1 MNHIERFFG
10 AVNGRA
16 VDRLP
21 VAAWMHF
28 ASENMSIAETAEK
41 HEALYRLGNWDVL
54 KVMADFRWAL
64 PEDLL
69 HLGTPERIAEL
80 KVPIAVSDVFQK
92 QGALVARLQS
102 RLGREVPVMDSGYD
116 PLQMLL
122 RHVGRDQLS
131 NLWAQKK
138 VTQSIL
144 EGLCD
149 LICGHVNHLKQMG
162 VAAYFYATHGAI
174 PEEAHRGIPQE
185 VFEAWIRPFDLAIL
199 NEAHGLVRVLHA
211 HGAPLNLSRLSG
223 YPHEVLNLSDQAPGN
238 PDLAALRKWTGACL
252 MGGID
257 ESAFTSLSLD
267 ALSRQMFRAALMAG
281 HSGLILSPGCVVPTS
296 SSGRSLRFLSRWS
309 EAWHPMRKASGDCST
324 RA

>member
-28 ASENMSIAETAEK
+28 ASENMSIAEVAER

-54 KVMADFRWAL
+54 KVMADFRWTL

-69 HLGTPERIAEL
+69 HLGTPGRVAEL
-80 KVPIAVSDVFQK
+80 KAPIAASEVFQK
-92 QGALVARLQS
+92 QAALVALIQARV
-102 RLGREVPVMDSGYD
+102 GREVPVMDSGYD

-131 NLWAQKK
+131 NLWAHKK
-138 VTQSIL
+138 VTQPIL

-149 LICGHVNHLKQMG
+149 LICGHVNNLKQMG

-199 NEAHGLVRVLHA
+199 NEARGLVRVLHV
-211 HGAPLNLSRLSG
+211 HGAPLNLARLLG
-223 YPHEVLNLSDQAPGN
+223 YPHEVLNLSDRAQGN

-257 ESAFTSLSLD
+257 ESAFTSMSLD
-267 ALSRQMFRAALMAG
+267 ALSRQMDEAALAAG
-281 HSGLILSPGCVVPTS
+281 HRKLILTPGCVVPSS
-296 SSGRSLRFLSRWS
+296 SSGRSLRYLSHWS
-309 EAWHPMRKASGDCST
+309 EARNSMCIATG
-324 RA
+324 A